1 MPKSVPATSAD
12 PRADKRYALRFD
24 KVFPVIIGSELFGDS
39 EGVARNISSGGM
51 WVEMQDPL
59 PLASVV
65 TVRFSI
71 PDSSGEIVARAEV
84 KHHYTFNYAT
94 DGEPTSA
101 RGIGLRFVEFVESS
115 ADLFHEAF
123 TRNRVLH

>member
-1 MPKSVPATSAD
+1 MMAKPVVREADDRSV
-12 PRADKRYALRFD
+12 KRYALRFD

-39 EGVARNISSGGM
+39 EGVARNISEGGM

-59 PLASVV
+59 PLGCVV
-65 TVRFSI
+65 TVRFAI
-71 PDSSGEIVARAEV
+71 PDSSGEVVARAEV
-84 KHHYTFNYAT
+84 KHHYNFNYAT
-94 DGEPTSA
+94 NGEPNRA